1 MAVHHIDMDALDA
14 GALGLGDLIA
24 EPAEV
29 GRENGWG
36 KLDHGTS
43 IA

>member
-1 MAVHHIDMDALDA
+1 MAVHDVDVDALDA
-14 GALGLGDLIA
+14 GALGLDDLVA
-24 EPAEV
+24 EAAEV

-43 IA
+43 IM